1 VVEALLNAD
10 AAGTPRVEV
19 MNFGISASAPAQELA
34 LYRGLVR
41 RLAPDVVVLTF
52 FYGNDLSDTLYEI
65 SDRYG
70 RMYLEIDDAGG
81 LRPRP
86 YTESPRVARWLAR
99 SRVVAWIR
107 LLTGKARRNT
117 KKVREP
123 ASPSALGYL
132 PDGDPRAEQAWRL
145 LEAIVAELARDVRAD
160 GGRLVVLAIPS
171 AREIYPDPEALRDWA
186 GPIADVVDL
195 DVQERRMTRLC
206 ERLGLPFV
214 SLKPRFL
221 AEANGPE
228 PLYLARLGHLSARG
242 HRVAAAVLAD
252 RLRDVP

>member
-1 VVEALLNAD
+1 MPLQPVGRPLGE
-10 AAGTPRVEV
+10 R
-19 MNFGISASAPAQELA
+19 PA
-34 LYRGLVR
+34 
-41 RLAPDVVVLTF
+41 RLAFDGARPEKLGFSALQDVQDLRNGVL
-52 FYGNDLSDTLYEI
+52 
-65 SDRYG
+65 
-70 RMYLEIDDAGG
+70 
-81 LRPRP
+81 
-86 YTESPRVARWLAR
+86 
-99 SRVVAWIR
+99 
-107 LLTGKARRNT
+107 GKARRNT

-195 DVQERRMTRLC
+195 DVQERRVTRLC

-221 AEANGPE
+221 AEANGSE